1 MAVIRIILT
10 IRSYEEGKMMYYCTQ
25 CGKEF
30 EEGYRYCPYCGNPL
44 TSEKKEASP
53 EKSSILKSRKVLKK
67 ALFWFIVGMAV
78 LGLIFAVHVLLL
90 KPPEVALFP
99 MEFRGKWGFMDK
111 TARVVI
117 EPKYDLAGWFSEG
130 LAAVMVEGKWGYIDP
145 SGKFV
150 IEPKFDAAGWFEGG
164 RAQVQLGDQWE
175 YIDRS
180 GRVVW
185 ELTE

>member
-1 MAVIRIILT
+1 
-10 IRSYEEGKMMYYCTQ
+10 
-25 CGKEF
+25 
-30 EEGYRYCPYCGNPL
+30 
-44 TSEKKEASP
+44 
-53 EKSSILKSRKVLKK
+53 
-67 ALFWFIVGMAV
+67 MAV
-78 LGLIFAVHVLLL
+78 LGLIFAVHALLL
-90 KPPEVALFP
+90 KPSEVTLFP
-99 MEFRGKWGFMDK
+99 REVGGKWGFTDK

-164 RAQVQLGDQWE
+164 RAQVQLGDQWG